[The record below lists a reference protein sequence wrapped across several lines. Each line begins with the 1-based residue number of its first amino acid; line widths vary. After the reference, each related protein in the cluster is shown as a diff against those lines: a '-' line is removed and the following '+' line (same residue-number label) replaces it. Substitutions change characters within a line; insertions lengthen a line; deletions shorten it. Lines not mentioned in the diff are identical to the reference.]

1 MKRIQDHID
10 WKDGLILYGS
20 QVNLD
25 IVDLDE
31 PKSYWGEEDLLVIDY
46 GSCLIDL
53 GYYGGSTTG
62 CFSIAVIEKFE
73 DEENQIDAWNSSIK
87 IPCADAD
94 DMLKQLQRAIDV
106 YPSLIQRWKKGRQL

>member
-10 WKDGLILYGS
+10 WKGGTILYGS
-20 QVNLD
+20 QVNLE
-25 IVDLDE
+25 IVDLDD
-31 PKSYWGEEDLLVIDY
+31 PKSYWGEEDLLTIDY
-46 GSCLIDL
+46 EDCLIDL
-53 GYYGGSTTG
+53 GYYGDRTTG
-62 CFSIAVIEKFE
+62 CFSIMTVEKFE
-73 DEENQIDAWNSSIK
+73 DEEKQINAWDYSIK